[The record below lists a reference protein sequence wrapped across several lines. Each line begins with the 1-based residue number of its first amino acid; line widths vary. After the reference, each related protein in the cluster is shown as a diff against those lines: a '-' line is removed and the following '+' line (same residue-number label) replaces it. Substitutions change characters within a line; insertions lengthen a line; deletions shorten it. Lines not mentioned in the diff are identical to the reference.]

1 MRGKLSMKNAR
12 KDLSLRALECGILA
26 VQGINGGFGV
36 LNVALLDVL
45 DLTQTGDLALHGRE
59 VAGGLELAQPG
70 IVIRTGHIVVGVVTG
85 NDHQG
90 AAG

>member
-1 MRGKLSMKNAR
+1 MGVFLLMRGKLSIKNTR

-45 DLTQTGDLALHGRE
+45 DLT
-59 VAGGLELAQPG
+59 
-70 IVIRTGHIVVGVVTG
+70 
-85 NDHQG
+85 
-90 AAG
+90 

>member
-1 MRGKLSMKNAR
+1 M
-12 KDLSLRALECGILA
+12 
-26 VQGINGGFGV
+26 

-59 VAGGLELAQPG
+59 VTGGLELAQPG

-90 AAG
+90 TQDDLGVTGGLDSLDDVLAGGLLGLTSHTEK

>member
-1 MRGKLSMKNAR
+1 MPEKISPFGHWNA
-12 KDLSLRALECGILA
+12 EILA

-59 VAGGLELAQPG
+59 VTGGLELAQQESSSAPA
-70 IVIRTGHIVVGVVTG
+70 ISLLAWSPATTIRGRRMTLV
-85 NDHQG
+85 
-90 AAG
+90 

>member
-1 MRGKLSMKNAR
+1 M
-12 KDLSLRALECGILA
+12 
-26 VQGINGGFGV
+26 

-59 VAGGLELAQPG
+59 VTGGLELAQPG

-90 AAG
+90 A